1 MKENQ
6 ENINE
11 NNNTID
17 YSQLYGN
24 QNQNSTNADS
34 PTTSVIPTIEA
45 APIILDEPEEHK
57 EIVEDVIPA
66 FDTSVLEDLP
76 EDLKPKTP
84 EEPLIN
90 SMLKESQQEKE
101 QNKRNIM
108 FIVILFA
115 VLIFAV
121 VVLFPML
128 IDV

>member
-1 MKENQ
+1 MNEN
-6 ENINE
+6 NE
-11 NNNTID
+11 NNNTNNSTID
-17 YSQLYGN
+17 YSQLYGTN
-24 QNQNSTNADS
+24 QEPSNNEPVA
-34 PTTSVIPTIEA
+34 SVIPAFEETPILFEEPIE
-45 APIILDEPEEHK
+45 PK

-66 FDTSVLEDLP
+66 FDTSVLEELP
-76 EDLKPKTP
+76 DDLKPQVP

-90 SMLKESQQEKE
+90 SMTKESQQEKE

-128 IDV
+128 LNI